1 MKTQQ
6 IQNTFKNV
14 QRTTGSLW
22 FWLGLGILLFV
33 AAMTINDLARHTTII
48 PDTGSPF
55 KAQSVPEEG
64 VQSVTDY
71 LRVHSVPSAQAVP
84 EAAVQS
90 VNDYIRLHS
99 NELSTALITDPAA
112 QSVMDYLKA
121 HGIQP

>member
-22 FWLGLGILLFV
+22 FWLVLGILLFV
-33 AAMTINDLARHTTII
+33 AAMTLNDLARHTTII
-48 PDTGSPF
+48 PNTGSPF

-64 VQSVTDY
+64 
-71 LRVHSVPSAQAVP
+71 VHSVPSAQAVP